1 MSVKNKVLI
10 SSSIILLIVFVVG
23 SNYYFSKVKP
33 YNNLLNNANQA
44 MNKEEYD
51 KAVTLYGEALSYKD
65 DLGVNRKLDFA
76 TVLGKSK
83 ETYSIAVKQMEGKE
97 YLTAIESY
105 TKVDNQDTK
114 RYSDSQSS
122 ISECK
127 KLYISDNLK
136 KAKDN
141 IRNKKFDE
149 ANKYISDILKFDA
162 KNTDAN
168 KLKEDIVAALQNQ
181 KNDVAELS
189 KVISQDNNGEDQV
202 QSRKQE
208 FINKLNNIKI
218 ELSPGQRLVEEGTES
233 QNDLNNYAF
242 QSYGKWDKSLNEI
255 YNVLEQQLSSNDM
268 EKLKNEES
276 NWIAQKEAIAQRDS
290 EDMRGGTGEDYL
302 RYTSLAKSTQERC
315 YQLVEKVN

>member
-10 SSSIILLIVFVVG
+10 SSSIILFIVFVVG

-33 YNNLLNNANQA
+33 YNKLLNNANQA

-65 DLGVNRKLDFA
+65 DLDVNRKLDFA
-76 TVLGKSK
+76 TVLEKSK

-114 RYSDSQSS
+114 RYSDSQNS
-122 ISECK
+122 ISGCK
-127 KLYISDNLK
+127 KLYIADNLK

-141 IRNKKFDE
+141 IRNNKFDE

-168 KLKEDIVAALQNQ
+168 KLKEDIVAALQNHE
-181 KNDVAELS
+181 NDVAELS
-189 KVISQDNNGEDQV
+189 KVVSQDKNGEDQV

-255 YNVLEQQLSSNDM
+255 YNVLKQQLSSNDM

-276 NWIAQKEAIAQRDS
+276 NWIAQKDAIAQRDS